1 MKTLTCTTPGTFE
14 YSETEK
20 PALKKITPLLK
31 LNGSGSAER
40 IYMPLKAP
48 SLF

>member
-20 PALKKITPLLK
+20 PELQKDQAIIKIKRKRHFRNELK
-31 LNGSGSAER
+31 
-40 IYMPLKAP
+40 
-48 SLF
+48 